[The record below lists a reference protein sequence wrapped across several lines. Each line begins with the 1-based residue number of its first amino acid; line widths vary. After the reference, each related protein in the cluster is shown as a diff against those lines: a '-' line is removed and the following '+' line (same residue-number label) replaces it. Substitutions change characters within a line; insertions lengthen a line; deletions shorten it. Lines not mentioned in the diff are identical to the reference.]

1 MFFAGHGEQQGR
13 LAAICGCFRSQ
24 TDNPLQGVTLPSLG
38 ASHVSPITTSK
49 LSAQT
54 RNASEPG
61 QVTSQQLPGDSLP
74 SQRQA
79 AAAAA
84 RNGTTGV
91 LSLGAA
97 QQNAAVRRRPAL
109 PGMPQT
115 GGTRRETIQQQPTDR
130 LSAAS
135 QGLPQRDSGT
145 GSLAGTGS
153 KPTAGTAGLPGST
166 GSAVLAGSA
175 GLTGSTGSAGSAGVT
190 GSTGSAGL
198 IGSTSSAGSAEIAG
212 SSPAAVSKEAEAMAL
227 AARESGNLALEPLI
241 AARDAHAYKAAQA
254 SLAGSNAVGTL
265 ASSRDSTAATA
276 AQAARA
282 AALSDQPQTAL
293 TTSSAALDP
302 AVTSLE
308 TANAVERRADLAST
322 NTDAVAASRETAG
335 SAGTTDTT
343 GSAGVAGS
351 TGSTGSAGSAST
363 TGEADSA
370 GMTGTSGTTGSAGT
384 AGSTGEAAIVAAGN
398 SALEPLN
405 TAAQGE
411 GSSLA
416 AEISALEPLI
426 TTEDASTAERAA
438 EASLR
443 SEQDLL
449 ASDSSS
455 AVDSLSAARE
465 AAMSDAVSDAA
476 LVSFAS
482 CMCCEE
488 TQQCKQLKVA

>member
-1 MFFAGHGEQQGR
+1 M
-13 LAAICGCFRSQ
+13 
-24 TDNPLQGVTLPSLG
+24 
-38 ASHVSPITTSK
+38 TTTK

-61 QVTSQQLPGDSLP
+61 QVTAQRLPGDSLP
-74 SQRQA
+74 SQRHA
-79 AAAAA
+79 AVVAG
-84 RNGTTGV
+84 RGGTTGMS
-91 LSLGAA
+91 SLGAA

-109 PGMPQT
+109 PGMPQI

-135 QGLPQRDSGT
+135 QGLPHRDSGT
-145 GSLAGTGS
+145 GSLAGTAS

-166 GSAVLAGSA
+166 GSAVSGGSA

-198 IGSTSSAGSAEIAG
+198 IGATGSAGSADIAG

-227 AARESGNLALEPLI
+227 AARENGNLALEPLI

-265 ASSRDSTAATA
+265 ASSTDSTAATA

-282 AALSDQPQTAL
+282 AALSDQPQTSL
-293 TTSSAALDP
+293 TTSSAAMDP

-308 TANAVERRADLAST
+308 IANAVERRADLATS
-322 NTDAVAASRETAG
+322 NTDAVAVSRDT
-335 SAGTTDTT
+335 AGTTDTT
-343 GSAGVAGS
+343 GSAGTA
-351 TGSTGSAGSAST
+351 GSAGT

-370 GMTGTSGTTGSAGT
+370 GMTGTAGTTGSAGS

-416 AEISALEPLI
+416 AENSALEPLI

-465 AAMSDAVSDAA
+465 AAVSDAMSDAA

-482 CMCCEE
+482 CMCIEK
-488 TQQCKQLKVA
+488 TQQCEQLKVA